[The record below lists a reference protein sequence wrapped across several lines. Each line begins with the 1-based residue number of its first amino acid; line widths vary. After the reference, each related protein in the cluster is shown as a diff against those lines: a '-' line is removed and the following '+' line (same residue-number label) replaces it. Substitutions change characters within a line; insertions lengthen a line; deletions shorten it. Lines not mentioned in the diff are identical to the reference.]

1 MQTTK
6 TIALGNT
13 DVRVPPLGIGTW
25 AWGDRG
31 FWGYGQGYGREEVNA
46 AFAESVAAG
55 VTLFDTAEVYG
66 MGESERILGEL
77 ARESATPI
85 VIATKYLPMPWH
97 LSTSDPRS
105 ALRGSLRRLGR
116 QQIDLYQ
123 IHAPTSL
130 LPIATLMDTLA
141 DAVAEGHIRAV
152 GVSNYNADQMRRA
165 HDALARRGIPLAS
178 NQVHYNLLKR
188 GPEKDGTLAA
198 CRERN
203 ITLIA
208 YSPLAKGMLTGK
220 YTVQHP
226 PAGLRY
232 PSFVLEDMRGLHAVL
247 DVLTRIGQEHGG
259 KTPAQVALNWLMAQE
274 HVLPIPGAKNARQ
287 ATANAGALGWSLTS
301 AQIEALDQATRAWR

>member
-6 TIALGNT
+6 TIPLGQT
-13 DVRVPPLGIGTW
+13 DLRVPPLGIGTW

-31 FWGYGQGYGREEVNA
+31 FWGYGRGYGREDVNA

-77 ARESATPI
+77 ARASTAPV

-97 LSTSDPRS
+97 FSTGDVRS

-130 LPIATLMDTLA
+130 LSIPALMDTLA

-152 GVSNYNADQMRRA
+152 GVSNYSADQMRRA

-188 GPEKDGTLAA
+188 APETNGTLAA
-198 CRERN
+198 CRERG

-226 PAGLRY
+226 PTGVRY
-232 PSFVLEDMRGLHAVL
+232 PAFILEDMRGLHAVL
-247 DVLTRIGQEHGG
+247 DLLTQIGQEHGG
-259 KTPAQVALNWLMAQE
+259 KTPAQVALNWLMGQE
-274 HVLPIPGAKNARQ
+274 QVLPIPGAKNARQ
-287 ATANAGALGWSLTS
+287 ATANAGATGWALTA
-301 AQIEALDQATRAWR
+301 AQLAALDQATRAWR

>member
-6 TIALGNT
+6 TIPLGQT
-13 DVRVPPLGIGTW
+13 DLRVPPLGIGTW

-31 FWGYGQGYGREEVNA
+31 FWGYGRGYGREDVNA

-77 ARESATPI
+77 ARASTAPV

-97 LSTSDPRS
+97 FSTGDVRS

-130 LPIATLMDTLA
+130 LSIPALMDTLA

-152 GVSNYNADQMRRA
+152 GVSNYSADQMRRA

-188 GPEKDGTLAA
+188 APETNGTLAA
-198 CRERN
+198 CRERG

-226 PAGLRY
+226 PTGVRY
-232 PSFVLEDMRGLHAVL
+232 PAFILEDMRGLHAVL
-247 DVLTRIGQEHGG
+247 DLLTQIGQEHGG
-259 KTPAQVALNWLMAQE
+259 KTPAQVALNWLMGQE
-274 HVLPIPGAKNARQ
+274 QVLPIPGAKNARQ
-287 ATANAGALGWSLTS
+287 ATANAGALGWALTA
-301 AQIEALDQATRAWR
+301 AQLAALDQATRAWR